1 MRDTKNGSNPQN
13 HLDYFHFFMSYQL
26 ISMRELPA
34 SVTIQTTA
42 DFFHSWHGQISW
54 HHRGIKQTFQAFF
67 AEKIFQS
74 LNDRW
79 ERTLSIRKVFQSVA
93 KDMAQGVSL
102 FHVSQLLHVTQIHSL
117 TVQGEG
123 IPGQNFQLHAV
134 LVSASL
140 ARTGGRG

>member
-54 HHRGIKQTFQAFF
+54 HHRGIEKTFQAFF
-67 AEKIFQS
+67 AEKIFQPTEVV
-74 LNDRW
+74 LNNQEVKEFGDTAVVISDVDYGLLLDGKPTTHHFATT
-79 ERTLSIRKVFQSVA
+79 EVFHKQDGQW
-93 KDMAQGVSL
+93 KLIQ
-102 FHVSQLLHVTQIHSL
+102 VTF
-117 TVQGEG
+117 T
-123 IPGQNFQLHAV
+123 A
-134 LVSASL
+134 LVY
-140 ARTGGRG
+140 